1 MTQQRI
7 SSQLDWI
14 LKVDPAKVYDVL
26 AGFAGASNSEQTKN
40 TFVSCWNSQNWHEWH
55 FGGNLGAGGKCWR
68 EKRYVP
74 GEGYV
79 PCLRVDC
86 RSEHDNKKI
95 KAVISK
101 TNDALLDILISSG
114 LRNRIK

>member
-1 MTQQRI
+1 MPEQTVPP
-7 SSQLDWI
+7 QLDWVSKI
-14 LKVDPAKVYDVL
+14 DPAQVYDTLVD
-26 AGFAGASNSEQTKN
+26 FAGAPNSEQTKN
-40 TFVSCWNSQNWHEWH
+40 TFVSCWSSQNWLEWC
-55 FGGNLGAGGKCWR
+55 FRGALGAGGKCWR

-86 RSEHDNKKI
+86 NSEHDNKKTR
-95 KAVISK
+95 AVISK